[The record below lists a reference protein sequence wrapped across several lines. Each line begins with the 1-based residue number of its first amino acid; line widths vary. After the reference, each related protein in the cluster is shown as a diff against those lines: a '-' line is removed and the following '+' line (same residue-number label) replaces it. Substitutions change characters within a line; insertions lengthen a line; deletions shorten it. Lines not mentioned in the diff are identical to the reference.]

1 MVHPKVDK
9 DLLPVG
15 ESRTFIM
22 GIFAREVKGRE
33 EMVMTKWGESLSC
46 RIALCYRAKY

>member
-9 DLLPVG
+9 TLLPVG

-33 EMVMTKWGESLSC
+33 QMVMTKWGNFILVH
-46 RIALCYRAKY
+46 LYGWKKY